1 MKSGKMFYKMLS
13 ESIAKDL
20 DTEKKLL
27 QLIAEADKR
36 ILEIQTQRYNIQVYK
51 YLEKQTIQLM
61 LEKSKKELSDYHES
75 RKKPHYDEGC
85 EDERY

>member
-13 ESIAKDL
+13 ESISKDL

-36 ILEIQTQRYNIQVYK
+36 ILDIQNQRYNIQVHK

-75 RKKPHYDEGC
+75 RKKPHYDEGG